1 MGRLAA
7 NVPRGKT
14 LTLSDACTIMK
25 VRRLHMKTIL
35 SAGVIAILLSAQT
48 APAQSATQGLTQ
60 APVPV
65 KPLTDSSHA
74 DAYYYFTVGH
84 LQEEEYELN
93 TSADVATQSID
104 SYKKALAIEPNSAV
118 ILERL
123 AEIYA
128 KSQHIRDAVV
138 QAQEA
143 LKIDPDN
150 VDAHRLLARIYVRTL
165 GDMSAGEVQQENLTK
180 ATEQFQAIL
189 KTDPNDTYSL
199 LWLARL
205 YRFQNQHAEAEKVL
219 RQILAHDSDSGPALE
234 QLSQLLI
241 DQGRS
246 QEAIELLTRAAGDS
260 ASPDIYDLLGDAYS
274 QAKDYPN
281 AEKAYQQAVAGDP
294 DDPGHRHGLAQALL
308 SEDKY
313 AEALDQFNKLTELEP
328 GTSENFLRS
337 AQLYRRL
344 GQFEQAEASLARAKQ
359 LAPGS
364 LEILYNEALLDE
376 DQGRF
381 DDAVKVL
388 TDAIAGI
395 KSQTGGDGNPSALAI
410 LYEQLGEAY
419 KEQRNF
425 PSALS
430 TFQEMGKLNPDSL
443 KRARVLEIDTYRESH
458 DIDRAIAEAK
468 KALDESPDDPEMT
481 RTLAMLYGEKSD
493 TAAAKQLLEGLLKGN
508 DNDLE
513 VYLDIA
519 QVQSRGKKYSDA
531 EQSAEKAE
539 QMAHGAAGKQ
549 SAWYMLG
556 AIYERQKKFDDAEQ
570 EFRKVLDVNPNNG
583 PVLNYYGYM
592 LADRGVRVDEAA
604 SLIERA
610 LKQEPNNGAY
620 LDSLGWAYYKQ
631 NKLVEAEEYLRKA
644 IDREG
649 NDPTILSH
657 LADVYLKLGQNE
669 RAAELFERSLAAWQT
684 ALPADYEADK
694 VTAIELQLKNLKR
707 HLAQKTPAETGKPQ

>member
-1 MGRLAA
+1 M
-7 NVPRGKT
+7 N
-14 LTLSDACTIMK
+14 

-35 SAGVIAILLSAQT
+35 STAVVAIFLSAQT
-48 APAQSATQGLTQ
+48 APAQSPTQAATQ
-60 APVPV
+60 APNAAKPV
-65 KPLTDSSHA
+65 SDSSHA
-74 DAYYYFTVGH
+74 DAYYYFTMGH
-84 LQEEEYELN
+84 LQEQQYEMSS
-93 TSADVATQSID
+93 SADEAAASIE
-104 SYKKALAIEPNSAV
+104 SYKKALALEPDSAV

-143 LKIDPDN
+143 LKIDPEN

-180 ATEQFQAIL
+180 AVDQFQAIL

-219 RQILAHDSDSGPALE
+219 RQILAHESDNGPALE

-274 QAKDYPN
+274 QAKDYAN
-281 AEKAYQQAVAGDP
+281 AEKAYGEAIAGDP

-313 AEALDQFNKLTELEP
+313 AEALEQFNKLSELEP
-328 GTSENFLRS
+328 GTSENFLRA

-344 GQFEQAEASLARAKQ
+344 GQFEQAEASLSRAKQ

-364 LEILYNEALLDE
+364 LEILYNEALLYE
-376 DQGRF
+376 DQGRY

-388 TDAIAGI
+388 SDAIAGI

-410 LYEQLGEAY
+410 LYEQLGHAY

-425 PSALS
+425 PAALS
-430 TFQEMGKLNPDSL
+430 SFEEMGKLNPDSA
-443 KRARVLEIDTYRESH
+443 KRARVLIIDTYRDSH

-468 KALDESPDDPEMT
+468 KALDESPEAPDMT
-481 RTLAMLYGEKSD
+481 VTLALLYGEKSD
-493 TAAAKQLLEGLLKGN
+493 TVAARQLLQGLLKGN
-508 DNDLE
+508 DADLE
-513 VYLDIA
+513 IYLDMA
-519 QVQSRGKKYSDA
+519 QVESRGKKYSDA
-531 EQSAEKAE
+531 EQSAQKAE
-539 QMAHGAAGKQ
+539 QMAHEPAGKETV
-549 SAWYMLG
+549 WYVLG
-556 AIYERQKKFDDAEQ
+556 SIYERQKKFDDAEQ

-592 LADRGVRVDEAA
+592 LADRGIRVDEAA
-604 SLIERA
+604 SLIQRA
-610 LKQEPNNGAY
+610 LQQEPNNGAY

-669 RAAELFERSLAAWQT
+669 RAAELFERALAEWQK

-694 VTAIELQLKNLKR
+694 VTAIEAQLKTLKR
-707 HLAQKTPAETGKPQ
+707 RLAQKTPAETAKPQ

>member
-1 MGRLAA
+1 
-7 NVPRGKT
+7 
-14 LTLSDACTIMK
+14 MK
-25 VRRLHMKTIL
+25 MIL
-35 SAGVIAILLSAQT
+35 SAGVLAIFLSAQT
-48 APAQSATQGLTQ
+48 APAQSSTQSLTP

-74 DAYYYFTVGH
+74 DAYYYFTMGH
-84 LQEEEYELN
+84 LEEEEFELN
-93 TSADVATQSID
+93 ASADVATQSVE
-104 SYKKALAIEPNSAV
+104 SYKKALALEPNSAV

-128 KSQHIRDAVV
+128 KSQHIRDAVL

-205 YRFQNQHAEAEKVL
+205 YRLQNQHAEAEKVL

-274 QAKDYPN
+274 QAKDYPK

-313 AEALDQFNKLTELEP
+313 AEALEQFNKLAELEP
-328 GTSENFLRS
+328 GTSENFLRA

-376 DQGRF
+376 DQGRY

-388 TDAIAGI
+388 TDAIAAI

-410 LYEQLGEAY
+410 LYEQLGQAY

-425 PSALS
+425 PAALA
-430 TFQEMGKLNPDSL
+430 TFEEMGKLNPDAQ
-443 KRARVLEIDTYRESH
+443 KRARVLLIDTYRESH

-493 TAAAKQLLEGLLKGN
+493 TVAARQLLEGQLKGN
-508 DNDLE
+508 DADLE
-513 VYLDIA
+513 IYLEIA
-519 QVQSRGKKYSDA
+519 QVESRGKEYSDA

-539 QMAHGAAGKQ
+539 LMAHGPDGKQ
-549 SAWYMLG
+549 SVWYILG

-592 LADRGVRVDEAA
+592 LADRGIRVEEAA
-604 SLIERA
+604 SLIQRA

-669 RAAELFERSLAAWQT
+669 RAAELFERSLAEWQK

-694 VTAIELQLKNLKR
+694 VAAIEVQLKNLKR
-707 HLAQKTPAETGKPQ
+707 HLAQKTPAEIAKPQ

>member
-1 MGRLAA
+1 M
-7 NVPRGKT
+7 N
-14 LTLSDACTIMK
+14 

-35 SAGVIAILLSAQT
+35 STAVVAIFLSAQT
-48 APAQSATQGLTQ
+48 APAQSPTQAATQ
-60 APVPV
+60 APNAAKPV
-65 KPLTDSSHA
+65 SDSSHA
-74 DAYYYFTVGH
+74 DAYYYFTMGH
-84 LQEEEYELN
+84 LQEQQYEMN
-93 TSADVATQSID
+93 SSADEAAASIE
-104 SYKKALAIEPNSAV
+104 SYKKALALEPDSAV

-143 LKIDPDN
+143 LKIDPEN

-180 ATEQFQAIL
+180 AVDQFQAIL

-219 RQILAHDSDSGPALE
+219 RQILAHESDNGPALE

-274 QAKDYPN
+274 QAKDYAN
-281 AEKAYQQAVAGDP
+281 AEKAYGEAIAGDP

-313 AEALDQFNKLTELEP
+313 AEALEQFNKLSELEP
-328 GTSENFLRS
+328 GTSENFLRA

-344 GQFEQAEASLARAKQ
+344 GQFEQAEASLSRAKQ

-364 LEILYNEALLDE
+364 LEILYNEALLYE
-376 DQGRF
+376 DQGRY

-388 TDAIAGI
+388 SDAIAGI

-410 LYEQLGEAY
+410 LYEQLGHAY

-425 PSALS
+425 PAALS
-430 TFQEMGKLNPDSL
+430 TFEEMGKLNPDSA
-443 KRARVLEIDTYRESH
+443 KRARVLIIDTYRDSH

-468 KALDESPDDPEMT
+468 KALDESPEAPDMT
-481 RTLAMLYGEKSD
+481 VTLALLYGEKSD
-493 TAAAKQLLEGLLKGN
+493 TVAARQLLQGLLKGN
-508 DNDLE
+508 DADLE
-513 VYLDIA
+513 IYLDMA
-519 QVQSRGKKYSDA
+519 QVESRGKKYSDA
-531 EQSAEKAE
+531 EQSAQKAE
-539 QMAHGAAGKQ
+539 QMAHEPAGKETV
-549 SAWYMLG
+549 WYVLG
-556 AIYERQKKFDDAEQ
+556 SIYERQKKFDDAEQ

-592 LADRGVRVDEAA
+592 LADRGIRVDEAA
-604 SLIERA
+604 SLIQRA
-610 LKQEPNNGAY
+610 LQQEPNNGAY

-669 RAAELFERSLAAWQT
+669 RAAELFERALAEWQK

-694 VTAIELQLKNLKR
+694 VTAIEAQLKTLKR
-707 HLAQKTPAETGKPQ
+707 RLAQKTPAETAKPQ

>member
-1 MGRLAA
+1 
-7 NVPRGKT
+7 
-14 LTLSDACTIMK
+14 
-25 VRRLHMKTIL
+25 MKTIL
-35 SAGVIAILLSAQT
+35 SAGVLAILLSAQT
-48 APAQSATQGLTQ
+48 APAQSSTQGLTQ

-74 DAYYYFTVGH
+74 DAYYFFTVGH

-93 TSADVATQSID
+93 TSADIANQAID

-313 AEALDQFNKLTELEP
+313 AEALAQFNKLTELEP

-419 KEQRNF
+419 KQQRNF

-430 TFQEMGKLNPDSL
+430 TFGEMGKLNPDSQ

-493 TAAAKQLLEGLLKGN
+493 TAAARQLLEGLLKGN

-513 VYLDIA
+513 IYLDIA

-531 EQSAEKAE
+531 EQSAAKAE

-549 SAWYMLG
+549 SVWYMLG

-592 LADRGVRVDEAA
+592 LADRGVRVEEAA

>member
-1 MGRLAA
+1 M
-7 NVPRGKT
+7 NVRY
-14 LTLSDACTIMK
+14 
-25 VRRLHMKTIL
+25 LHMKIVL
-35 SAGVIAILLSAQT
+35 SATVLAGLLSAQP
-48 APAQSATQGLTQ
+48 APAQTSAQ
-60 APVPV
+60 APAAPR
-65 KPLTDSSHA
+65 PATDSSHA
-74 DAYYYFTVGH
+74 DAYYYFTMGH
-84 LQEEEYELN
+84 LQEQQYEMTTN
-93 TSADVATQSID
+93 ADLAAESIE
-104 SYKKALAIEPNSAV
+104 SYKKALALEPDSSV
-118 ILERL
+118 ISERL

-150 VDAHRLLARIYVRTL
+150 VDAHRLLARVYVRTL

-180 ATEQFQAIL
+180 AVDQFQAIL
-189 KTDPNDTYSL
+189 KTEPNDAFSL

-205 YRFQNQHAEAEKVL
+205 YRFQNKHAEAEKVL
-219 RQILAHDSDSGPALE
+219 RQVLAHESDNGPALE

-281 AEKAYQQAVAGDP
+281 AEKAYQQAIAGDP

-313 AEALDQFNKLTELEP
+313 AEALEQFNKLAELEP
-328 GTSENFLRS
+328 GTSENFLRA

-344 GQFEQAEASLARAKQ
+344 GQFQQAEASLARAKQ

-364 LEILYNEALLDE
+364 LEILYNEALLYE
-376 DQGRF
+376 DQAHY

-388 TDAIAGI
+388 TDAIADI
-395 KSQTGGDGNPSALAI
+395 KSQTGGEGNPSALAI
-410 LYEQLGEAY
+410 LYEQLGHAY

-425 PSALS
+425 PAALA
-430 TFQEMGKLNPDSL
+430 TFEEMGKLNSDSQ
-443 KRARVLEIDTYRESH
+443 KRARMLMIDTYRDSH

-468 KALDESPDDPEMT
+468 KALDESPNAADMT
-481 RTLAMLYGEKSD
+481 VTLAMLYGEKGD
-493 TAAAKQLLEGLLKGN
+493 TVAARQLLEGLLKGT
-508 DNDLE
+508 DGDLE
-513 VYLDIA
+513 VYLDLA
-519 QVQSRGKKYSDA
+519 QVESRGKKYSDA
-531 EQSAEKAE
+531 EQSAQKAE
-539 QMAHGAAGKQ
+539 QMAHEPAGKETV
-549 SAWYMLG
+549 WYVLG
-556 AIYERQKKFDDAEQ
+556 SIYERQKKFDDAEQ

-592 LADRGVRVDEAA
+592 LADRGIRVEEAA
-604 SLIERA
+604 SLIQRA
-610 LKQEPNNGAY
+610 LKQEPNNAAY

-669 RAAELFERSLAAWQT
+669 RAAELFERSLAEWQK
-684 ALPADYEADK
+684 ALPADYEADR
-694 VTAIELQLKNLKR
+694 VTAIEAQLKNLKR
-707 HLAQKTPAETGKPQ
+707 RLAQKTPAEIAKPQ

>member
-1 MGRLAA
+1 M
-7 NVPRGKT
+7 T
-14 LTLSDACTIMK
+14 
-25 VRRLHMKTIL
+25 TIL
-35 SAGVIAILLSAQT
+35 SATVLALLLTAQA
-48 APAQSATQGLTQ
+48 APAQSSTP
-60 APVPV
+60 APAAPKPV
-65 KPLTDSSHA
+65 SDSSHA
-74 DAYYYFTVGH
+74 DAYYYFTMGH
-84 LQEEEYELN
+84 LQEEQYELSA
-93 TSADVATQSID
+93 SADVATESIE
-104 SYKKALAIEPNSAV
+104 SYKKALAVEPDSAV

-128 KSQHIRDAVV
+128 KSQHIREAVV

-150 VDAHRLLARIYVRTL
+150 EDAHRLLARIYVRTL

-180 ATEQFQAIL
+180 AVDQFQAIL

-219 RQILAHDSDSGPALE
+219 RQILAHESDNGPALE

-246 QEAIELLTRAAGDS
+246 QEAIELLSHAAGDS

-274 QAKDYPN
+274 QAKDYPK
-281 AEKAYQQAVAGDP
+281 AEEAYKQAIAGDP

-313 AEALDQFNKLTELEP
+313 AGALEQFNKLTELEP

-364 LEILYNEALLDE
+364 LEILYNEALLYE
-376 DQGRF
+376 DQARY

-410 LYEQLGEAY
+410 LYEQLGHAY

-425 PSALS
+425 PAALA
-430 TFQEMGKLNPDSL
+430 TFEEMGKLNPDSQ
-443 KRARVLEIDTYRESH
+443 KRARVLLIDTYRDSH

-493 TAAAKQLLEGLLKGN
+493 TIAARQLLERLLKGN
-508 DNDLE
+508 DADLE
-513 VYLDIA
+513 IYLDIA
-519 QVQSRGKKYSDA
+519 QVESRGKKYSDA
-531 EQSAEKAE
+531 EQSAQKAE
-539 QMAHGAAGKQ
+539 QMAHEPAGKETV
-549 SAWYMLG
+549 WYVLG
-556 AIYERQKKFDDAEQ
+556 SIYERQKKFDDAEQ

-592 LADRGVRVDEAA
+592 LADRGIRVDEAA
-604 SLIERA
+604 SLIQRA
-610 LKQEPNNGAY
+610 LQQEPNNGAY

-669 RAAELFERSLAAWQT
+669 RAAELFERSLAEWQK

-694 VTAIELQLKNLKR
+694 VTAIEAQLKNLKR
-707 HLAQKTPAETGKPQ
+707 RLAQKTSAETAKPQ

>member
-1 MGRLAA
+1 MKTVLSATVLAA
-7 NVPRGKT
+7 F
-14 LTLSDACTIMK
+14 LA
-25 VRRLHMKTIL
+25 
-35 SAGVIAILLSAQT
+35 AQT
-48 APAQSATQGLTQ
+48 APAQSSTHASSQGST
-60 APVPV
+60 APKPV
-65 KPLTDSSHA
+65 SDSAHA
-74 DAYYYFTVGH
+74 DAYYYFTLGH
-84 LQEEEYELN
+84 LQEQQYEMSS
-93 TSADVATQSID
+93 SADAAAESIE
-104 SYKKALAIEPNSAV
+104 SYKKALALEPDSAV

-128 KSQHIRDAVV
+128 KSRYVRDAEA

-180 ATEQFQAIL
+180 AADQFRAIL
-189 KTDPNDTYSL
+189 KTEPNDTFSL

-205 YRFQNQHAEAEKVL
+205 YRFQNQHEEAEKVL
-219 RQILAHDSDSGPALE
+219 RQILAHESDNGPALE

-246 QEAIELLTRAAGDS
+246 QEAIDLLSHAAGDS

-313 AEALDQFNKLTELEP
+313 AEALEQFNKLAELEP
-328 GTSENFLRS
+328 GTSENFLRA

-364 LEILYNEALLDE
+364 LEILYNEALIYE
-376 DQGRF
+376 DQARY

-388 TDAIAGI
+388 SDAIAGI

-410 LYEQLGEAY
+410 LYEQLGHAY
-419 KEQRNF
+419 QEQRNF
-425 PSALS
+425 PAALA
-430 TFQEMGKLNPDSL
+430 TFQEMGKLNPDSQ
-443 KRARVLEIDTYRESH
+443 KRARMLIIDTYRDSH
-458 DIDRAIAEAK
+458 DVDSAIAEAK
-468 KALDESPDDPEMT
+468 KALDESPDAPDMT
-481 RTLAMLYGEKSD
+481 VTLAMLYGEKSD
-493 TAAAKQLLEGLLKGN
+493 TVAARQLLEGLLKGN
-508 DNDLE
+508 DADLE
-513 VYLDIA
+513 IYLDIA
-519 QVQSRGKKYSDA
+519 QVESRGKKYSDA
-531 EQSAEKAE
+531 EQSAQKAE
-539 QMAHGAAGKQ
+539 QMAHEPAGKET
-549 SAWYMLG
+549 AWYVLG
-556 AIYERQKKFDDAEQ
+556 SIYERQKKFDDAEQ

-592 LADRGVRVDEAA
+592 LADRGIRVDEAA
-604 SLIERA
+604 SLIQRA

-631 NKLVEAEEYLRKA
+631 NKLVEAEEFLRKA

-669 RAAELFERSLAAWQT
+669 RAAGLFERSLAEWQK

-694 VTAIELQLKNLKR
+694 VTAIEAQLKTLKR
-707 HLAQKTPAETGKPQ
+707 HLAQKTPAETAKPQ

>member
-1 MGRLAA
+1 MGDVARNA
-7 NVPRGKT
+7 PRGKT
-14 LTLSDACTIMK
+14 LTLSCACTIMK
-25 VRRLHMKTIL
+25 VRRLHMKMIL
-35 SAGVIAILLSAQT
+35 SAGVLAIFLSAQT
-48 APAQSATQGLTQ
+48 APAQSSTQSLTP

-74 DAYYYFTVGH
+74 DAYYYFTMGH
-84 LQEEEYELN
+84 LEEQEFELN
-93 TSADVATQSID
+93 ASADVAAQSVE
-104 SYKKALAIEPNSAV
+104 SYKKALALEPNSAV

-128 KSQHIRDAVV
+128 KSQHIRDAVL

-274 QAKDYPN
+274 QAKDYPK

-313 AEALDQFNKLTELEP
+313 AEALEQFNKLAELEP
-328 GTSENFLRS
+328 GTSENFLRA

-344 GQFEQAEASLARAKQ
+344 GQFERAEASLARAKQ

-376 DQGRF
+376 DQGRY
-381 DDAVKVL
+381 DEAVKVL
-388 TDAIAGI
+388 TDAIAAI

-410 LYEQLGEAY
+410 LYEQLGQAY
-419 KEQRNF
+419 KDQRNF
-425 PSALS
+425 PAALT
-430 TFQEMGKLNPDSL
+430 TFEEMGKLNPDSQ
-443 KRARVLEIDTYRESH
+443 KRARVLLIDTYRESH

-481 RTLAMLYGEKSD
+481 GTLAMLYGEKSD
-493 TAAAKQLLEGLLKGN
+493 TVAARQLLEAQLKGT
-508 DNDLE
+508 DADLE
-513 VYLDIA
+513 IYLEIA
-519 QVQSRGKKYSDA
+519 QVESRGKKYSDA

-539 QMAHGAAGKQ
+539 LMAHGPAGKQ
-549 SAWYMLG
+549 SVWYILG

-592 LADRGVRVDEAA
+592 LADRGIRVEEAA
-604 SLIERA
+604 SLIQRA

-669 RAAELFERSLAAWQT
+669 RAAELFERSLAEWQR

-694 VTAIELQLKNLKR
+694 VAAIEVQLKNLKR
-707 HLAQKTPAETGKPQ
+707 HLAQKTPAEIAKPQ

>member
-1 MGRLAA
+1 
-7 NVPRGKT
+7 
-14 LTLSDACTIMK
+14 
-25 VRRLHMKTIL
+25 MKTIL
-35 SAGVIAILLSAQT
+35 SAGVLAILLGAQT
-48 APAQSATQGLTQ
+48 ASAQSSTQGLTQ

-93 TSADVATQSID
+93 TSADMANQSID

-138 QAQEA
+138 QAQAA

-313 AEALDQFNKLTELEP
+313 AEALAQFNKLSELEP
-328 GTSENFLRS
+328 GTSENFLRA

-430 TFQEMGKLNPDSL
+430 TFGEMGKLNPDSQ

-458 DIDRAIAEAK
+458 DIERAIAEAK
-468 KALDESPDDPEMT
+468 KALDESPEDPEMT

-513 VYLDIA
+513 IYLDIA

-549 SAWYMLG
+549 SVWYMLG

-592 LADRGVRVDEAA
+592 LADRGVRVEEAA

-694 VTAIELQLKNLKR
+694 VTAIEVQLKNLKR
-707 HLAQKTPAETGKPQ
+707 HLAQKTPTETGKPQ

>member
-1 MGRLAA
+1 
-7 NVPRGKT
+7 
-14 LTLSDACTIMK
+14 
-25 VRRLHMKTIL
+25 MKTIL
-35 SAGVIAILLSAQT
+35 STAVVAIFLSAQT
-48 APAQSATQGLTQ
+48 APAQSPTQ
-60 APVPV
+60 AATRAPNAAKPVS
-65 KPLTDSSHA
+65 DSSHA
-74 DAYYYFTVGH
+74 DAYYYFTMGH
-84 LQEEEYELN
+84 LQEQQYEMN
-93 TSADVATQSID
+93 SSADEAAASIE
-104 SYKKALAIEPNSAV
+104 SYKKALALEPDSAV

-143 LKIDPDN
+143 LKIDPEN

-180 ATEQFQAIL
+180 AVDQFQAIL

-219 RQILAHDSDSGPALE
+219 RQILAHESDNGPALE

-274 QAKDYPN
+274 QAKDYAN
-281 AEKAYQQAVAGDP
+281 AEKAYGEAIAGDP

-313 AEALDQFNKLTELEP
+313 AEALEQFNKLSELEP
-328 GTSENFLRS
+328 GTSENFLRA

-344 GQFEQAEASLARAKQ
+344 GQFEQAEASLSRAKQ

-364 LEILYNEALLDE
+364 LEILYNEALLYE
-376 DQGRF
+376 DQGRY

-388 TDAIAGI
+388 SDAIAGI

-410 LYEQLGEAY
+410 LYEQLGHAY

-425 PSALS
+425 PAALS
-430 TFQEMGKLNPDSL
+430 TFEEMGKLNPDSA
-443 KRARVLEIDTYRESH
+443 KRARVLIIDTYRDSH

-468 KALDESPDDPEMT
+468 KALDESPEAPDMT
-481 RTLAMLYGEKSD
+481 VTLALLYGEKSD
-493 TAAAKQLLEGLLKGN
+493 TVAARQLLQGLLKGN
-508 DNDLE
+508 DADLE
-513 VYLDIA
+513 IYLDMA
-519 QVQSRGKKYSDA
+519 QVESRGKKYSDA
-531 EQSAEKAE
+531 EQSAQKAE
-539 QMAHGAAGKQ
+539 QMAHEPAGKETV
-549 SAWYMLG
+549 WYVLG
-556 AIYERQKKFDDAEQ
+556 SIYERQKKFDDAEQ

-592 LADRGVRVDEAA
+592 LADRGIRVDEAA
-604 SLIERA
+604 SLIQRA
-610 LKQEPNNGAY
+610 LQQEPNNGAY

-669 RAAELFERSLAAWQT
+669 RAAELFERALAEWQK

-694 VTAIELQLKNLKR
+694 VTAIEAQLKTLKR
-707 HLAQKTPAETGKPQ
+707 RLAQKTPAETAKPQ

>member
-1 MGRLAA
+1 
-7 NVPRGKT
+7 
-14 LTLSDACTIMK
+14 
-25 VRRLHMKTIL
+25 MKTIL
-35 SAGVIAILLSAQT
+35 SAGVLAILLSAQT
-48 APAQSATQGLTQ
+48 APAQSSTQGLTQ

-74 DAYYYFTVGH
+74 DAYYFFTVGH

-93 TSADVATQSID
+93 TSADMANQSID

-313 AEALDQFNKLTELEP
+313 AEALAQFNKLTELEP

-419 KEQRNF
+419 KQQRNF

-430 TFQEMGKLNPDSL
+430 TFGEMGKLNPDSQ

-513 VYLDIA
+513 IYLDIA

-531 EQSAEKAE
+531 EQSAAKAE

-549 SAWYMLG
+549 SVWYMLG

-592 LADRGVRVDEAA
+592 LADRGVRVEEAA